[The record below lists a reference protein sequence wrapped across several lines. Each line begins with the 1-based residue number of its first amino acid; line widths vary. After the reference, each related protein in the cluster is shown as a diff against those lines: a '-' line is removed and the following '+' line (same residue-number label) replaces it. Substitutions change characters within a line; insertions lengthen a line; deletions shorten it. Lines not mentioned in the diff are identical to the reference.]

1 MVDSFVQE
9 LVVTCIDTGVSIVNK
24 QPPIAY
30 QNPHSAIEQGLR
42 QAWLQAGNAVK
53 SQPQLLLCILPNTG
67 TPLYAEIKRVTDTVI
82 GISSQYMQV
91 RAPKKQYCANVC
103 LKINVKLGG
112 MNSHLAPSMMMT
124 VLTAKPTIL
133 LGADVSRPAPGDT
146 LRPSIA
152 ALVGSMDAKAARY
165 AASVRIQTARTESI
179 ADLGTMT
186 ADLLKTFYQTCGC
199 KPERIIVYRD
209 GVSEGQFDDVLKNE
223 IAAVKA
229 GCQSLE
235 ANYRPAV
242 TFVIVQR
249 RHHTRF
255 FPARPQDGVRN
266 GNCKPGL
273 VVDTDIVHPI
283 EFDFYLQSHAGLLG
297 TSRPAHYVVLMDEN
311 KFSPDEL
318 QDFTYKLCHLQARCT
333 QSVSVVPPAY
343 YAHIVAARARLHS
356 RNEHWTDSGSTETGC
371 GDASSYSAVKP
382 ELAKVMW
389 FM

>member
-24 QPPIAY
+24 QPPIA
-30 QNPHSAIEQGLR
+30 
-42 QAWLQAGNAVK
+42 
-53 SQPQLLLCILPNTG
+53 TG
-67 TPLYAEIKRVTDTVI
+67 TPLYAEIKRVTDPVI

-133 LGADVSRPAPGDT
+133 LGADYGFKQPE
-146 LRPSIA
+146 
-152 ALVGSMDAKAARY
+152 
-165 AASVRIQTARTESI
+165 QSI

-186 ADLLKTFYQTCGC
+186 ADLHKTFYQTCGC

-209 GVSEGQFDDVLKNE
+209 AENE

-235 ANYRPAV
+235 ANYR
-242 TFVIVQR
+242 TFAIVQR

-273 VVDTDIVHPI
+273 VVDMDIVHPI
-283 EFDFYLQSHAGLLG
+283 EFDLYLQSHAGLLG
-297 TSRPAHYVVLMDEN
+297 TSRLTNYVVLL
-311 KFSPDEL
+311 DEL

-333 QSVSVVPPAY
+333 QSVSVVPAF

-356 RNEHWTDSGSTETGC
+356 RNEHWTNTGSTETGC
-371 GDASSYSAVKP
+371 GDASSYSAVRP
-382 ELAKVMW
+382 ELG
-389 FM
+389 